1 MLLFEPTIHLT
12 LLSVNLWLDPSSLFA
27 HPWIEISHLFAQN
40 IEDPMIIETIQDA
53 WKNFIES
60 GQVWALGIGFVLG
73 YIFRTFT
80 SGTDILQFRSSS
92 LS

>member
-1 MLLFEPTIHLT
+1 MLLFGPTINLN
-12 LLSVNLWLDPSSLFA
+12 LLPVPLWLVPSSLFD

-40 IEDPMIIETIQDA
+40 IENPQIIEKLQKS

-80 SGTDILQFRSSS
+80 S
-92 LS
+92 

>member
-1 MLLFEPTIHLT
+1 MLLFEPTIHLD
-12 LLSVNLWLDPSSLFA
+12 LIQVSLWSDSASFFH
-27 HPWIEISHLFAQN
+27 HPWIEVSHLFAQN
-40 IEDPMIIETIQDA
+40 IEDPQLIETMQKS

-80 SGTDILQFRSSS
+80 S
-92 LS
+92 